1 MSFIN
6 CGNSHVNIPVCITIT
21 LNRSFPC
28 GKEASLTFHLQ
39 GHFKSEIKYCVTLIV
54 TPKLL
59 RQETHWLFSSR
70 GWETASHDNKRRE
83 NQHLSLKATHKEKGG
98 ACGSRAVTTDGDVLW
113 VTAALPPRRPQL
125 PEGAA
130 VPSLDG
136 EFSLEGELPGRHGGE
151 AQRCDSSFSSEFLR
165 NGEQLQ
171 CLMMT
176 LKRLQNPNCPLH
188 GEKSSGHFLVLP
200 RVFPYCSYIS
210 PLSYS
215 GEKARGLS
223 H

>member
-6 CGNSHVNIPVCITIT
+6 CGNSHVNIRVCITIT

-70 GWETASHDNKRRE
+70 GWEAASHDNKRRE

-98 ACGSRAVTTDGDVLW
+98 ACGSRAVTTEGMCSG
-113 VTAALPPRRPQL
+113 RQL
-125 PEGAA
+125 PCLPGGLSYPKELQFLPWT
-130 VPSLDG
+130 VSFLWRVM
-136 EFSLEGELPGRHGGE
+136 LPGRHGGE

-176 LKRLQNPNCPLH
+176 LRRPRNLNCPLH

-200 RVFPYCSYIS
+200 RVFPYCSYVS

>member
-1 MSFIN
+1 MRGCKSRQQKEGKPAPQFE
-6 CGNSHVNIPVCITIT
+6 GDSQRERRGLWKQGSHH
-21 LNRSFPC
+21 R
-28 GKEASLTFHLQ
+28 
-39 GHFKSEIKYCVTLIV
+39 
-54 TPKLL
+54 
-59 RQETHWLFSSR
+59 
-70 GWETASHDNKRRE
+70 
-83 NQHLSLKATHKEKGG
+83 
-98 ACGSRAVTTDGDVLW
+98 GDVLW
-113 VTAALPPRRPQL
+113 ATAALPPRRPQL

-136 EFSLEGELPGRHGGE
+136 EFSLEGELSGRHGEE

-171 CLMMT
+171 RLMMT